1 MCNNEPTP
9 FRSVQQ
15 PCPFTVTL
23 KLYLDASLHVFP
35 PRHVALTRL
44 SLVLLVS
51 QMTRLPMIP
60 CTITDAT
67 FLDYVKMNVSLKTQP
82 AYISA
87 SGSDSSLGVWSVPP
101 GSSEEPS
108 SWIMVFG
115 SLVLTTES
123 GLFSIACHLI
133 WSNTSSSVGSV
144 PFFQI
149 LWIAW
154 IGLLMINSVSRWETF
169 LFYFWHLHLYV
180 GLIRSL
186 WNALLF

>member
-1 MCNNEPTP
+1 MLSDLTLLLKGPRATIYYCKAWRVKAVFCGLTWYFWCVCMFNNEPTP
-9 FRSVQQ
+9 FTSVQQ

-23 KLYLDASLHVFP
+23 KLYLDASLHVFLP
-35 PRHVALTRL
+35 CHVALTPL

-51 QMTRLPMIP
+51 QMTRLP
-60 CTITDAT
+60 ITDAT
-67 FLDYVKMNVSLKTQP
+67 FLDYVKMSSKTQP
-82 AYISA
+82 GYISTG
-87 SGSDSSLGVWSVPP
+87 GSDSSLGCGVWSVPP

-108 SWIMVFG
+108 SRIMVFG

-149 LWIAW
+149 LRESDCWW
-154 IGLLMINSVSRWETF
+154 
-169 LFYFWHLHLYV
+169 
-180 GLIRSL
+180 
-186 WNALLF
+186 